1 MQTRKP
7 KWRDLAI
14 AIEFWVATAFVSGAF
29 VVGAWQAMKY
39 LID

>member
-1 MQTRKP
+1 MPFRKP
-7 KWRDLAI
+7 KSRDRAI
-14 AIEFWVATAFVSGAF
+14 AIEFWIATAFVSGAF